1 MPYIVCE
8 KRRGSPKVNVEV
20 CRRKCQFMEACI
32 SYGRYLEAH
41 ALEEESSLDMDRHA
55 PTVSPHGGTG
65 EEVQTA

>member
-1 MPYIVCE
+1 M
-8 KRRGSPKVNVEV
+8 NVEV